1 MGCCCALLW
10 FLLDHWLALSVGAAV
25 AFKMWYKSS
34 VGMCDSSRRLDGLT
48 ALITGANAGIG
59 LETAKDLARRG
70 ARVLMACRDPQR
82 GQKALEVVR
91 AAARGDATVEL
102 LSLDLASLD
111 SVRACAAK
119 VLASEPRLD
128 ILINNAGAGLGGLG
142 SDQTADG
149 LHRGLQSNHFG
160 PFLFT
165 LLLVDLLKKSAPARI
180 VFVSSGAHEMGKLTP
195 ERLEY
200 STAKDFGD
208 MQIYSMTKLGNV
220 LVSNELARRLKGTGV
235 TVNSLH
241 PGVVLTDI
249 YRFIPGWIREP
260 VKVLLLLFFKNAEEG
275 AQTTIHL
282 AVSEEVEG
290 VTGRYFSDCKEARMS
305 EAASNVGLARTIWEK
320 SEQLVKL
327 RDNERPSFG

>member
-1 MGCCCALLW
+1 MI
-10 FLLDHWLALSVGAAV
+10 H
-25 AFKMWYKSS
+25 
-34 VGMCDSSRRLDGLT
+34 
-48 ALITGANAGIG
+48 
-59 LETAKDLARRG
+59 
-70 ARVLMACRDPQR
+70 
-82 GQKALEVVR
+82 
-91 AAARGDATVEL
+91 
-102 LSLDLASLD
+102 
-111 SVRACAAK
+111 
-119 VLASEPRLD
+119 
-128 ILINNAGAGLGGLG
+128 
-142 SDQTADG
+142 
-149 LHRGLQSNHFG
+149 SNHFG

-180 VFVSSGAHEMGKLTP
+180 VFVSSILHEKGKLTP
-195 ERLEY
+195 ESLEY
-200 STAKDFGD
+200 SAAKNFGD

-249 YRFIPGWIREP
+249 NRFLPWWIREP
-260 VKVLLLLFFKNAEEG
+260 IAVLLLLFFKNAEEG

-327 RDNERPSFG
+327 RDNERPTFD

>member
-1 MGCCCALLW
+1 MGCVVRAVG
-10 FLLDHWLALSVGAAV
+10 LSTMRGRRWPPPGLSRCGYS
-25 AFKMWYKSS
+25 FGI
-34 VGMCDSSRRLDGLT
+34 GMCDTRGGPDGL
-48 ALITGANAGIG
+48 LHFDHGANAGIG

-111 SVRACAAK
+111 SVRD
-119 VLASEPRLD
+119 VRPHRSRLRSPASTFSNPTTR
-128 ILINNAGAGLGGLG
+128 
-142 SDQTADG
+142 
-149 LHRGLQSNHFG
+149 SNHFG

-180 VFVSSGAHEMGKLTP
+180 VFVSSGAHEIGKLTP

-249 YRFIPGWIREP
+249 YRFIPWWIREP

-327 RDNERPSFG
+327 RDNERPTFD